1 VSPSLPPSLSTTRK
15 DPAPTRTAPDKRS
28 EKGRKTA
35 ERILDVAEEA
45 FADKGFEGATLREV
59 ADRVG
64 IRIPSLYNHFDSKA
78 ALYAAVLDRGIG
90 PLLKTLVESA
100 KIRGDRG
107 QPEDIVGQTLE
118 LLAQRP
124 NLPRLVLHE
133 TLAGGEHL
141 RQLLQSWL
149 GPLLDQAEG
158 LVAAGP
164 AADRWEHEQL
174 PHLVLA
180 MYHIVVGY
188 FAIAPLYRE
197 LNGTDLLAPEALQ
210 RQTDFVKKLAAL
222 LFGPDA
228 DWPMKQPTSTS
239 ETN

>member
-1 VSPSLPPSLSTTRK
+1 MATSRRALPGN
-15 DPAPTRTAPDKRS
+15 RS

-35 ERILDVAEEA
+35 ERILDAAEEV
-45 FADKGFEGATLREV
+45 FANKGFEGATLRDV
-59 ADRVG
+59 AHRVG

-78 ALYAAVLDRGIG
+78 ALYAAVLERGIG
-90 PLLKTLVESA
+90 PLLQTLAESA
-100 KIRGDRG
+100 VNRGDQG
-107 QPEDIVGQTLE
+107 QPEDIVSQTLE

-133 TLAGGEHL
+133 TLAGGQHL
-141 RQLLQSWL
+141 RQILKSWL
-149 GPLLDQAEG
+149 GPLLNQAER

-164 AADRWEHEQL
+164 AATRWDRDQL

-197 LNGTDLLAPEALQ
+197 LNGTDLLSPEALR
-210 RQTDFVKKLAAL
+210 RQTDFLRKLSAL
-222 LFGPDA
+222 LFGPDT
-228 DWPMKQPTSTS
+228 D
-239 ETN
+239 

>member
-1 VSPSLPPSLSTTRK
+1 MPEKRSAKGR
-15 DPAPTRTAPDKRS
+15 RTA
-28 EKGRKTA
+28 EK
-35 ERILDVAEEA
+35 ILDVAEEA
-45 FADKGFEGATLREV
+45 FADKGFEGATLRDV

-78 ALYAAVLDRGIG
+78 ALYAAVLERGIG
-90 PLLKTLVESA
+90 PLLQTLAESA
-100 KIRGDRG
+100 MHRGEQG
-107 QPEDIVGQTLE
+107 QPEDIVSQTLE

-133 TLAGGEHL
+133 TLAGGQHL
-141 RQLLQSWL
+141 REILKSWL
-149 GPLLDQAEG
+149 GPLLNQAEG

-164 AADRWEHEQL
+164 AATRWERDQL

-197 LNGTDLLAPEALQ
+197 LNGTDLLAPEALR
-210 RQTDFVKKLAAL
+210 RQTDFLQKLSGL
-222 LFGPDA
+222 LFGPDP
-228 DWPMKQPTSTS
+228 D
-239 ETN
+239 